1 MDLFELG
8 LQVSLLFQFTLQLTV
23 LPFKFFDFLFQAVN
37 LGALKHGAASI
48 DTDFLLAFLM
58 LLTDILQV
66 AVGLEEKVPRLD
78 FLGLAR
84 RAIRFITT
92 HLGMVE
98 INFSA

>member
-8 LQVSLLFQFTLQLTV
+8 LQVILLFQFTLQLTV

-58 LLTDILQV
+58 SLTDLVQV
-66 AVGLEEKVPRLD
+66 AVALEEKVPRFD
-78 FLGLAR
+78 ILGLAR
-84 RAIRFITT
+84 RA
-92 HLGMVE
+92 V
-98 INFSA
+98 